1 MVGSGLLSAQQLTD
15 TYMLNAPQ
23 FRETYFVETDK
34 HLYASGETVYF
45 RIFNLSHPLLKN
57 NNWSTVFY
65 LEVINARNV
74 PVAQGK
80 YPIDQAGSIG
90 SLILPD
96 TLSSGNYYI
105 RGYTRWMRN
114 FPASGYVYVPMA
126 IVNPERL
133 NLEELDYLTRIE
145 RGGNLIGRERER
157 LKEHRSEPAGID
169 CEPDRQSYAKREKVT
184 VQIRTDET
192 VDLSGGLA
200 VSVVK
205 LDYMDTTGSCYSGWE
220 KGIPQGPES
229 VLYAPETRGVS
240 LDGTIVQGEDE
251 QPAPYATIHL
261 TLLGEKPDYLGLVSD
276 QNGRIRFAIPPRVG
290 ANNALVTF
298 NANGGSTLKLIL
310 EDAFSNDFL
319 QQKLP
324 GKNLSGYRMEVLE
337 EMMIYVQ
344 LKQAFG
350 IIGSLQ
356 DQSSDSASLPHFY
369 GSPEYRYHPAD
380 YIPIPNLEE
389 FLFELVPKVVIRKR
403 KQEYMVALQDNAGF
417 YLDYAP
423 LILLDHVA
431 VQDMEALFSIDPRN
445 IEYIDVINT
454 SYIRGGNYYGGILS
468 IISKEG
474 NLAGVELPEGSTI
487 IDLQTYQNG
496 QENLPQAITPPS
508 GDAHLPD
515 LRTLLYW
522 NPSLPIT
529 DGHQTRIGFSSSDI
543 GGSYVVTVTG
553 MTASGTIISGRC
565 FFRVDERGSPE
576 EGSSR

>member
-23 FRETYFVETDK
+23 FRESYFVETDK

-145 RGGNLIGRERER
+145 RGGNLTGRERER
-157 LKEHRSEPAGID
+157 LKEHRSDPAGID

-220 KGIPQGPES
+220 KGIPQGPE
-229 VLYAPETRGVS
+229 
-240 LDGTIVQGEDE
+240 
-251 QPAPYATIHL
+251 
-261 TLLGEKPDYLGLVSD
+261 
-276 QNGRIRFAIPPRVG
+276 
-290 ANNALVTF
+290 
-298 NANGGSTLKLIL
+298 
-310 EDAFSNDFL
+310 
-319 QQKLP
+319 
-324 GKNLSGYRMEVLE
+324 
-337 EMMIYVQ
+337 
-344 LKQAFG
+344 
-350 IIGSLQ
+350 
-356 DQSSDSASLPHFY
+356 
-369 GSPEYRYHPAD
+369 
-380 YIPIPNLEE
+380 
-389 FLFELVPKVVIRKR
+389 
-403 KQEYMVALQDNAGF
+403 
-417 YLDYAP
+417 
-423 LILLDHVA
+423 
-431 VQDMEALFSIDPRN
+431 
-445 IEYIDVINT
+445 
-454 SYIRGGNYYGGILS
+454 
-468 IISKEG
+468 
-474 NLAGVELPEGSTI
+474 
-487 IDLQTYQNG
+487 
-496 QENLPQAITPPS
+496 
-508 GDAHLPD
+508 
-515 LRTLLYW
+515 
-522 NPSLPIT
+522 
-529 DGHQTRIGFSSSDI
+529 
-543 GGSYVVTVTG
+543 
-553 MTASGTIISGRC
+553 
-565 FFRVDERGSPE
+565 
-576 EGSSR
+576 